1 MYRFDHEVKFF
12 QSIFS
17 NMRSSPPQD
26 DPTQAPRAPAKR
38 ARKKTAPQPPVE
50 EITERRW
57 TGATEPKDSRRDT
70 ILRSVGYVLRDSR
83 LSSLTMQ
90 SIADELG
97 ITKGN
102 LYYYFKD
109 KQDLLFQCRMRCMEI
124 SLQALDD
131 AKRDVSRKQVTLTQA
146 LRTLL
151 VRHILG
157 ILEDGMGNVLLTD
170 LDDLD
175 PPLRERYVSERDR
188 FEVGVRKLIDA
199 GCKLGELQ
207 CPDSK
212 LAGFSILGAINWIP
226 KWYHPDGKMSPE
238 DIAVGMSDL
247 LIKTLM
253 PATNRAFAGTAVPST
268 SKRR

>member
-1 MYRFDHEVKFF
+1 M
-12 QSIFS
+12 I
-17 NMRSSPPQD
+17 PPLPED
-26 DPTQAPRAPAKR
+26 DPAPTSGASAKPARRKSTRATSAGES
-38 ARKKTAPQPPVE
+38 A
-50 EITERRW
+50 ERRW
-57 TGATEPKDSRRDT
+57 TGATEPKDSRRDI

-83 LSSLTMQ
+83 MNSLTMQ

-131 AKRDVSRKQVTLTQA
+131 AKRDVAHKRVGLTQA
-146 LRTLL
+146 VHTLL

-170 LDDLD
+170 LDDLEQ
-175 PPLRERYVSERDR
+175 PLRERYVGERDR
-188 FEVGVRKLIDA
+188 FEAGFRKLIDT
-199 GCKLGELQ
+199 GRKLGEFQ
-207 CPDSK
+207 CANSK

-226 KWYHPDGKMSPE
+226 KWYHVDGKMSPE

-253 PATNRAFAGTAVPST
+253 PASDPVFAGTPYLSEGST
-268 SKRR
+268 DVYEC